1 MDVVLKVIEGAKEGT
16 KIAVK
21 KEEFLI
27 GRSPK
32 CHLCAGSTAISRK
45 HCAIIRHKSKVGL
58 KDLGSRNGTLLNGN
72 KIRGE
77 VELSSGD
84 EISVGPLR
92 FLITITHGIN
102 NRKHP
107 QVKNVADA
115 VQRTAEKKDS
125 GFVDDDISKWL
136 LETGSSSES
145 VSETQTIQMDD
156 TGAVEIEKRAKELAE
171 DETSA
176 ESASGDETHP
186 ADSETS
192 SEDEL
197 SEEESDEKK
206 QPGKLPKLSSKPA
219 TKDSREAAVD
229 ALRSW
234 NRRR

>member
-21 KEEFLI
+21 KEKFLI

-32 CHLCAGSTAISRK
+32 CNLCAGSTAVSRK
-45 HCAIIRHKSKVGL
+45 HCAVIRHESKVSV
-58 KDLGSRNGTLLNGN
+58 KDLGSRNGTLLNGK

-84 EISVGPLR
+84 ELTVGPLR
-92 FLITITHGIN
+92 FLVTITHGIN

-115 VQRTAEKKDS
+115 VQRTAEKGDS

-136 LETGSSSES
+136 LDTGSNTKS
-145 VSETQTIQMDD
+145 VAETTTIQMDD
-156 TGAVEIEKRAKELAE
+156 TGAVEIEKRAQELAKE
-171 DETSA
+171 ETSA
-176 ESASGDETHP
+176 E
-186 ADSETS
+186 ETS
-192 SEDEL
+192 ADVIAPVTAEETSDDE
-197 SEEESDEKK
+197 SAGKSGKK
-206 QPGKLPKLSSKPA
+206 TKPGKLPIQSTKPA